1 MRRPDW
7 YVKQVRERTS
17 IADYAGKRL
26 KWDRKSRPQA
36 GDYWAPCPF
45 HTEKSASFHVLDRQG
60 IFKCFGCGESGDVFT
75 LCQKLEGLSFV
86 EAIDK
91 LGAEAGMTPPESTPA
106 ERQATDRR
114 GRLLKLMAR
123 ADELYRK
130 ALLGPEGRAAR
141 EYLQKRDLGPEVWA
155 QFGMGLAPDAW
166 TWAIDLLTKDG
177 FTRDEMIAAGIAKEG
192 GRNGAIDVFRNRV
205 LFPICDSQGR
215 TIAFGGRAL
224 AKDEPAKYLNSPE
237 TEIFHKGSV
246 LYRLREARELLA
258 KTKGA
263 GFVVAEGYLDVAAF
277 ERAGVP
283 AVAPLGTALTEEQLQ
298 LAWRSGSEPILCF
311 DGDAAGLR
319 AADRALE
326 TALPHLGPDRT
337 VRIAVLPPGLD
348 PDDVFR
354 KSGPEALVALLEQA
368 RPAVTALFERE
379 KARRDLATPEA
390 RADLKKRLLD
400 AASKITH
407 EGTRKEYQRALSD
420 LAWKTLSG
428 PPRPAA
434 APKTF
439 KKGERRPLT
448 PPPAKMT
455 AELAAKV
462 LLSMEKHREAT
473 ERKGVVPNSRFSEI
487 KDIESIV
494 RLPADCPWVLA
505 RGGDLFAQ
513 LPIAD
518 RELDAIRHAI
528 LDLWAEAK
536 TVDRKA
542 LSHHLLATGWD
553 AAERRVSRWPMPV
566 ARKVLS
572 AKGGVGIPDESPDG
586 VSESGDLP
594 AGSTGA
600 AAGAVGKEHSAA
612 EKAARDEIEADW
624 MAMLAF
630 DVTAPTVTE
639 EYEEIRRT
647 DVDDDLDAF
656 AKAQELLKSRQSVRE
671 QAILRG
677 RDMPNDDD
685 ARRTDAPDD
694 RAA

>member
-123 ADELYRK
+123 VDALYRK
-130 ALLGPEGRAAR
+130 ALRGPDGRAAR
-141 EYLQKRDLGPEVWA
+141 DYLQKRDLGPEVWD

-166 TWAIDLLTKDG
+166 TWAIDHLTKDG

-283 AVAPLGTALTEEQLQ
+283 AVAPLGTALTEDQLQ
-298 LAWRSGSEPILCF
+298 LAWRSGGEPILCF

-337 VRIAVLPPGLD
+337 VRIAVLPKGLD

-379 KARRDLATPEA
+379 QAKRELATPEA

-434 APKTF
+434 APKG
-439 KKGERRPLT
+439 KKEARRPFA
-448 PPPAKMT
+448 PPPARPT
-455 AELAAKV
+455 EELKRNAAV
-462 LLSMEKHREAT
+462 
-473 ERKGVVPNSRFSEI
+473 SRDRRVE
-487 KDIESIV
+487 DMV

-542 LSHHLLATGWD
+542 LSHHLLAAGWE
-553 AAERRVSRWPMPV
+553 AAERRVTQWPAPV
-566 ARKVLS
+566 ARKAMP
-572 AKGGVGIPDESPDG
+572 AKGGVGDPDSSPDRGKTTGDPPAGVSGAAGSG
-586 VSESGDLP
+586 VSETH
-594 AGSTGA
+594 A
-600 AAGAVGKEHSAA
+600 AA
-612 EKAARDEIEADW
+612 EKAVRDEIEADW

-630 DVTAPTVTE
+630 DVTAPSVTE
-639 EYEEIRRT
+639 EYEEVRRA
-647 DVDDDLDAF
+647 VDDEDEDAF
-656 AKAQELLKSRQSVRE
+656 AKAQTLLKTRQDVRE

-677 RDMPNDDD
+677 RDTPAEAD
-685 ARRTDAPDD
+685 ARRPDTPDD
-694 RAA
+694 QAA

>member
-123 ADELYRK
+123 VDELYRK
-130 ALLGPEGRAAR
+130 ALRGPDGRAAR
-141 EYLQKRDLGPEVWA
+141 DYLQKRDLGPEVWD

-166 TWAIDLLTKDG
+166 TWAIDHLTKDG

-283 AVAPLGTALTEEQLQ
+283 AVAPLGTALTEDQLQ
-298 LAWRSGSEPILCF
+298 LAWRSGGEPILCF

-337 VRIAVLPPGLD
+337 VRIAVLPKGLD

-379 KARRDLATPEA
+379 QAKRELATPEA

-434 APKTF
+434 APKG
-439 KKGERRPLT
+439 KKEARRPFA
-448 PPPAKMT
+448 PPPARPT
-455 AELAAKV
+455 EELKRNAAV
-462 LLSMEKHREAT
+462 
-473 ERKGVVPNSRFSEI
+473 SRDRRVE
-487 KDIESIV
+487 DMV

-542 LSHHLLATGWD
+542 LSHHLLAAGWE
-553 AAERRVSRWPMPV
+553 AAERRVTQWPAPV
-566 ARKVLS
+566 ARKAMP
-572 AKGGVGIPDESPDG
+572 AKGGVGDPDSSPDRGKTTGDPPAGVSGAAGSG
-586 VSESGDLP
+586 VSETH
-594 AGSTGA
+594 A
-600 AAGAVGKEHSAA
+600 AA
-612 EKAARDEIEADW
+612 EKAVRDEIEADW

-630 DVTAPTVTE
+630 DVTAPSVTE
-639 EYEEIRRT
+639 EYEEVRRA
-647 DVDDDLDAF
+647 VDDEDEDAF
-656 AKAQELLKSRQSVRE
+656 AKAQTLLKTRQDVRE

-677 RDMPNDDD
+677 RDTPAEAD
-685 ARRTDAPDD
+685 ARHPDTPDD
-694 RAA
+694 QAA

>member
-75 LCQKLEGLSFV
+75 LCQKIEGLSFI

-114 GRLLKLMAR
+114 GRLLKLLAR
-123 ADELYRK
+123 VDELYRK
-130 ALLGPEGRAAR
+130 ALLGPDGRAAR
-141 EYLQKRDLGPEVWA
+141 DYLQKRDLGPEVWA

-177 FTRDEMIAAGIAKEG
+177 FSREEMIAAGIAKEG

-237 TEIFHKGSV
+237 TEVFHKGSV

-258 KTKGA
+258 KSKGA

-283 AVAPLGTALTEEQLQ
+283 AVAPLGTALTEDQLQ
-298 LAWRSGSEPILCF
+298 LAWRSGAEPILCF
-311 DGDAAGLR
+311 DGDTAGLR

-326 TALPHLGPDRT
+326 VALPHLGPDKT
-337 VRIAVLPPGLD
+337 VRIAVLPKGLD

-379 KARRDLATPEA
+379 KAKRELTTPEA

-400 AASKITH
+400 AAAKIAH

-420 LAWKTLSG
+420 LAWKSLSG
-428 PPRPAA
+428 PPRTA
-434 APKTF
+434 APPKPF
-439 KKGERRPLT
+439 KKGDRRPGA
-448 PPPAKMT
+448 PPPARPT
-455 AELAAKV
+455 EELKRSAG
-462 LLSMEKHREAT
+462 LSVDRSLEDM
-473 ERKGVVPNSRFSEI
+473 
-487 KDIESIV
+487 V

-513 LPIAD
+513 LPIDD

-528 LDLWAEAK
+528 LDLWASAK
-536 TVDRKA
+536 MVDRKA
-542 LSHHLLATGWD
+542 LSHHLLAAGWD
-553 AAERRVSRWPMPV
+553 AAERRVSQWPMPV
-566 ARKVLS
+566 VKKAMP
-572 AKGGVGIPDESPDG
+572 AKGGVGGTDEDPEG
-586 VSESGDLP
+586 GMNAGAPP
-594 AGSTGA
+594 AGGPGA
-600 AAGAVGKEHSAA
+600 ADSGVGGTHAAA
-612 EKAARDEIEADW
+612 EKAVRDEIEADW

-630 DVTAPTVTE
+630 DVTAPAVTE
-639 EYEEIRRT
+639 EYEEVRRE
-647 DVDDDLDAF
+647 VDDDDEDAF
-656 AKAQELLKSRQSVRE
+656 ARALALLKSRQSVRE

-677 RDMPNDDD
+677 RDMPTEEDAA
-685 ARRTDAPDD
+685 ARRNPDD
-694 RAA
+694 QAA

>member
-75 LCQKLEGLSFV
+75 LCQKIEGLSFV

-91 LGAEAGMTPPESTPA
+91 LGADAGMTPPEATPG

-114 GRLLKLMAR
+114 GRLLKLLAR
-123 ADELYRK
+123 VDELYRK

-141 EYLQKRDLGPEVWA
+141 DYLEKRDLGPEVWA

-177 FTRDEMIAAGIAKEG
+177 FTREEMIAAGIAKEG

-237 TEIFHKGSV
+237 TEVFHKGSV

-258 KTKGA
+258 KSKGA

-283 AVAPLGTALTEEQLQ
+283 AVAPLGTALTEDQLQ
-298 LAWRSGSEPILCF
+298 LAWRSGGEPILCF
-311 DGDAAGLR
+311 DGDTAGLR

-337 VRIAVLPPGLD
+337 VRIAVLPKGLD

-379 KARRDLATPEA
+379 KAKRELTTPEA

-400 AASKITH
+400 AAGRITH

-420 LAWKTLSG
+420 LAWKALAA
-428 PPRPAA
+428 PPRTAA
-434 APKTF
+434 PPKTF
-439 KKGERRPLT
+439 KKGDRRPFA
-448 PPPAKMT
+448 PPPARPT
-455 AELAAKV
+455 EELKRNAAAG
-462 LLSMEKHREAT
+462 RERSV
-473 ERKGVVPNSRFSEI
+473 E
-487 KDIESIV
+487 DMV

-505 RGGDLFAQ
+505 RGGDLFAR
-513 LPIAD
+513 LPIDD
-518 RELDAIRHAI
+518 RELDAIRHAV
-528 LDLWAEAK
+528 LDLWASAK
-536 TVDRKA
+536 MVDRKA
-542 LSHHLLATGWD
+542 LSHHLLAAGWD
-553 AAERRVSRWPMPV
+553 AAERRVAQWPTPV
-566 ARKVLS
+566 VRKTIP
-572 AKGGVGIPDESPDG
+572 AKGGAGGPDDYPEG
-586 VSESGDLP
+586 GMKSGDAP
-594 AGSTGA
+594 AGAPGT
-600 AAGAVGKEHSAA
+600 AGAGVDETLWAA
-612 EKAARDEIEADW
+612 EKAVRDEIEADW

-630 DVTAPTVTE
+630 DVTAPAVSE
-639 EYEEIRRT
+639 EYEEIDHA
-647 DVDDDLDAF
+647 DVDDDRDAF
-656 AKAQELLKSRQSVRE
+656 AAAQDLLRSRQSVRE

-677 RDMPNDDD
+677 RDMPTEED
-685 ARRTDAPDD
+685 ARRTDTHDD
-694 RAA
+694 QAA